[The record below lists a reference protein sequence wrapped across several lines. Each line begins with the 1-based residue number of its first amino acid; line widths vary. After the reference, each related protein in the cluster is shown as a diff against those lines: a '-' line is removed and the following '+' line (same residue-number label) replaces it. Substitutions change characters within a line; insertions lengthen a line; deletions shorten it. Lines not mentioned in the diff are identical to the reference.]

1 MTLTLLKLAFGGIR
15 TRLLASLFT
24 VLLAAT
30 ATTTIVMALEVGRTV
45 DDPWRNTFQAARGA
59 DVLAVVPTVDDAR
72 AIAGRSDV
80 AESDDPTP
88 VTNTEIHLTG
98 GSETIQIAGLA
109 DHPRLNTPLAV
120 AGTSRPGS
128 GIVLERSLAEVLG
141 IGIGDVVQLDSARQ
155 PAVLDVV
162 GTAIIPSQSR
172 YPRQTPGLAW
182 VSRST
187 LEAVQPDLTR
197 WTWVQPVRL
206 ADPQGAAAF
215 AAGVMNSF
223 PPQTVMAF
231 TADDQRDSVL
241 TENQPTIVLLTAYTV
256 ALLAV
261 VLAEIAILIGARAS
275 QQRREIGLAKAV
287 GLTPR
292 QVSLTFTIETVA
304 LGVAGLLVG
313 FVVGMLLAPTLAAPT
328 LATLLGAPSIAPN
341 PSDLGVAAVPVLVIM
356 AVGAWASTRR
366 RSRLTVVDAI
376 RAGVGTPGATSR
388 LARLAQTTGLPLA
401 VALGLKDALAQ
412 RGRALLL
419 AASIAVTTAAVVF
432 ALCMKA
438 TLDARP
444 AGEASDVPDS
454 LPILVYTLDGVLL
467 MIALTTLVAVASLAV
482 RERVRD
488 VGVMRTLGF
497 TPGQVTSGLVGS
509 HLTVAVV
516 AAVISSPLGI
526 GLYRGV
532 YAMVGGDAA
541 ALLLAPWWWL
551 ALVPFATA
559 AAVVITIGGPAW
571 LTARAPVVEAL
582 RYE

>member
-1 MTLTLLKLAFGGIR
+1 MIRTLLKLAFGGIR
-15 TRLLASLFT
+15 ARLLASLFT

-30 ATTTIVMALEVGRTV
+30 ATTTIVLALQVGRTV
-45 DDPWRNTFQAARGA
+45 DD
-59 DVLAVVPTVDDAR
+59 AR
-72 AIAGRSDV
+72 AVAGRSGV

-88 VTNTEIHLTG
+88 ITETEVHLPG
-98 GSETIQIAGLA
+98 GSETILIAGLVGQ
-109 DHPRLNTPLAV
+109 PRLNIPVGV

-141 IGIGDVVQLDSARQ
+141 IGIGDVVGLDSARG
-155 PAVLDVV
+155 PVVLDVV

-187 LEAVQPDLTR
+187 LEAAQPDVTR
-197 WTWVQPVRL
+197 WSWVQPVRL
-206 ADPQGAAAF
+206 ADPERAAAF
-215 AAGVMNSF
+215 AGGVLATF
-223 PPQTVMAF
+223 PPQTVAAF

-241 TENQPTIVLLTAYTV
+241 TETQPTIVLLTAYTV

-292 QVSLTFTIETVA
+292 QVSLTFAIETVA

-341 PSDLGVAAVPVLVIM
+341 PSDLGVAAVPVLFIM
-356 AVGAWASTRR
+356 AVGAWTSTRR

-376 RAGVGTPGATSR
+376 RAGVGTPGASSR
-388 LARLAQTTGLPLA
+388 LARLVQTMGLPLA
-401 VALGLKDALAQ
+401 VVLGLKDTLAQ

-438 TLDARP
+438 TLDAQP

-454 LPILVYTLDGVLL
+454 LPILVYTLDGLLL

-488 VGVMRTLGF
+488 LGVMRTLGF
-497 TPGQVTSGLVGS
+497 TPRQVTSGLVGS

-516 AAVISSPLGI
+516 AAGVSIPLGI
-526 GLYRGV
+526 GMYRGV
-532 YAMVGGDAA
+532 YAMAGGDAA
-541 ALLLAPWWWL
+541 DLVLAPWWWL
-551 ALVPFATA
+551 ALVPVATA
-559 AAVVITIGGPAW
+559 AAVVITTGAPAW
-571 LTARAPVVEAL
+571 LAARAPVVEAL